1 MKTLDIIQGFC
12 DHVFR
17 DKKGNRIF
25 PNIFVG
31 KWEADLLEV
40 TRSRLTYEYEVKV
53 SRCDFHKDKKKSDKY
68 GKNKFDVVTSGQ
80 RTNYFYYIVPKS
92 LIKPDEV
99 PDFAGLIYAYEGSVQ
114 CYSLENILIMG
125 KLNEIAQ
132 KAYECAVR
140 RGKIDPDND
149 SNNNLHRDLLEE
161 VAEVFECTGEKSP
174 HIKEYLDVE
183 EELADVI
190 IVALSTLHHF
200 KCDIDSLI
208 EAKMNY
214 NKNRM
219 D

>member
-1 MKTLDIIQGFC
+1 
-12 DHVFR
+12 
-17 DKKGNRIF
+17 
-25 PNIFVG
+25 
-31 KWEADLLEV
+31 
-40 TRSRLTYEYEVKV
+40 
-53 SRCDFHKDKKKSDKY
+53 
-68 GKNKFDVVTSGQ
+68 
-80 RTNYFYYIVPKS
+80 
-92 LIKPDEV
+92 
-99 PDFAGLIYAYEGSVQ
+99 
-114 CYSLENILIMG
+114 MG

-149 SNNNLHRDLLEE
+149 SNMLEE

>member
-1 MKTLDIIQGFC
+1 MKG
-12 DHVFR
+12 HR
-17 DKKGNRIF
+17 YWSNGNAHAFACIAIT
-25 PNIFVG
+25 PEG
-31 KWEADLLEV
+31 KWY
-40 TRSRLTYEYEVKV
+40 R
-53 SRCDFHKDKKKSDKY
+53 
-68 GKNKFDVVTSGQ
+68 FDSITQ
-80 RTNYFYYIVPKS
+80 AAQKLNLNYATVRRYIKRK
-92 LIKPDEV
+92 IKPQN
-99 PDFAGLIYAYEGSVQ
+99 GWLW
-114 CYSLENILIMG
+114 LLIMG

>member
-1 MKTLDIIQGFC
+1 MC
-12 DHVFR
+12 R
-17 DKKGNRIF
+17 
-25 PNIFVG
+25 
-31 KWEADLLEV
+31 
-40 TRSRLTYEYEVKV
+40 
-53 SRCDFHKDKKKSDKY
+53 
-68 GKNKFDVVTSGQ
+68 
-80 RTNYFYYIVPKS
+80 
-92 LIKPDEV
+92 
-99 PDFAGLIYAYEGSVQ
+99 
-114 CYSLENILIMG
+114 
-125 KLNEIAQ
+125 
-132 KAYECAVR
+132 VR

>member
-1 MKTLDIIQGFC
+1 
-12 DHVFR
+12 
-17 DKKGNRIF
+17 
-25 PNIFVG
+25 
-31 KWEADLLEV
+31 
-40 TRSRLTYEYEVKV
+40 
-53 SRCDFHKDKKKSDKY
+53 
-68 GKNKFDVVTSGQ
+68 
-80 RTNYFYYIVPKS
+80 
-92 LIKPDEV
+92 
-99 PDFAGLIYAYEGSVQ
+99 
-114 CYSLENILIMG
+114 MG

-149 SNNNLHRDLLEE
+149 SLLEE

>member
-1 MKTLDIIQGFC
+1 M
-12 DHVFR
+12 
-17 DKKGNRIF
+17 
-25 PNIFVG
+25 
-31 KWEADLLEV
+31 E
-40 TRSRLTYEYEVKV
+40 
-53 SRCDFHKDKKKSDKY
+53 
-68 GKNKFDVVTSGQ
+68 
-80 RTNYFYYIVPKS
+80 
-92 LIKPDEV
+92 
-99 PDFAGLIYAYEGSVQ
+99 
-114 CYSLENILIMG
+114 

-174 HIKEYLDVE
+174 HIKE
-183 EELADVI
+183 ELADVI

>member
-1 MKTLDIIQGFC
+1 M
-12 DHVFR
+12 
-17 DKKGNRIF
+17 
-25 PNIFVG
+25 
-31 KWEADLLEV
+31 E
-40 TRSRLTYEYEVKV
+40 
-53 SRCDFHKDKKKSDKY
+53 
-68 GKNKFDVVTSGQ
+68 
-80 RTNYFYYIVPKS
+80 
-92 LIKPDEV
+92 
-99 PDFAGLIYAYEGSVQ
+99 
-114 CYSLENILIMG
+114 

-132 KAYECAVR
+132 KAYECVVR

>member
-1 MKTLDIIQGFC
+1 M
-12 DHVFR
+12 
-17 DKKGNRIF
+17 
-25 PNIFVG
+25 
-31 KWEADLLEV
+31 E
-40 TRSRLTYEYEVKV
+40 
-53 SRCDFHKDKKKSDKY
+53 
-68 GKNKFDVVTSGQ
+68 
-80 RTNYFYYIVPKS
+80 
-92 LIKPDEV
+92 
-99 PDFAGLIYAYEGSVQ
+99 
-114 CYSLENILIMG
+114 

-214 NKNRM
+214 NKTEWIDMGTGQLIKLIVETFVLIFALPCVYKDFMNLWKEK
-219 D
+219 

>member
-1 MKTLDIIQGFC
+1 
-12 DHVFR
+12 
-17 DKKGNRIF
+17 
-25 PNIFVG
+25 
-31 KWEADLLEV
+31 
-40 TRSRLTYEYEVKV
+40 
-53 SRCDFHKDKKKSDKY
+53 
-68 GKNKFDVVTSGQ
+68 
-80 RTNYFYYIVPKS
+80 
-92 LIKPDEV
+92 
-99 PDFAGLIYAYEGSVQ
+99 
-114 CYSLENILIMG
+114 MG

-208 EAKMNY
+208 EAKLIVETFVLIFALPCVYKDFMNLW
-214 NKNRM
+214 KEK
-219 D
+219 

>member
-1 MKTLDIIQGFC
+1 
-12 DHVFR
+12 
-17 DKKGNRIF
+17 
-25 PNIFVG
+25 
-31 KWEADLLEV
+31 
-40 TRSRLTYEYEVKV
+40 
-53 SRCDFHKDKKKSDKY
+53 
-68 GKNKFDVVTSGQ
+68 
-80 RTNYFYYIVPKS
+80 
-92 LIKPDEV
+92 
-99 PDFAGLIYAYEGSVQ
+99 
-114 CYSLENILIMG
+114 MG
-125 KLNEIAQ
+125 KLNEIAH

-140 RGKIDPDND
+140 RGKIDPD
-149 SNNNLHRDLLEE
+149 NLHRDLLEE

>member
-1 MKTLDIIQGFC
+1 M
-12 DHVFR
+12 
-17 DKKGNRIF
+17 
-25 PNIFVG
+25 
-31 KWEADLLEV
+31 E
-40 TRSRLTYEYEVKV
+40 
-53 SRCDFHKDKKKSDKY
+53 
-68 GKNKFDVVTSGQ
+68 
-80 RTNYFYYIVPKS
+80 
-92 LIKPDEV
+92 
-99 PDFAGLIYAYEGSVQ
+99 
-114 CYSLENILIMG
+114 

-214 NKNRM
+214 NKEWIDMGTGQLIKLIVEAFVLIFALPCVYKDFMNLWKEK
-219 D
+219 

>member
-1 MKTLDIIQGFC
+1 M
-12 DHVFR
+12 
-17 DKKGNRIF
+17 
-25 PNIFVG
+25 
-31 KWEADLLEV
+31 E
-40 TRSRLTYEYEVKV
+40 
-53 SRCDFHKDKKKSDKY
+53 
-68 GKNKFDVVTSGQ
+68 
-80 RTNYFYYIVPKS
+80 
-92 LIKPDEV
+92 
-99 PDFAGLIYAYEGSVQ
+99 
-114 CYSLENILIMG
+114 

-214 NKNRM
+214 IIKIEWIDMGTGQLIKLIVEAFVLIFALPCVYKDFMNLWKEK
-219 D
+219 

>member
-1 MKTLDIIQGFC
+1 
-12 DHVFR
+12 
-17 DKKGNRIF
+17 
-25 PNIFVG
+25 
-31 KWEADLLEV
+31 
-40 TRSRLTYEYEVKV
+40 
-53 SRCDFHKDKKKSDKY
+53 
-68 GKNKFDVVTSGQ
+68 
-80 RTNYFYYIVPKS
+80 
-92 LIKPDEV
+92 
-99 PDFAGLIYAYEGSVQ
+99 
-114 CYSLENILIMG
+114 MG

-214 NKNRM
+214 GEFYQFNLSSCIRQQNSLTAQFVSFSLSNLANIFYPPQFLQ
-219 D
+219 

>member
-1 MKTLDIIQGFC
+1 
-12 DHVFR
+12 
-17 DKKGNRIF
+17 
-25 PNIFVG
+25 
-31 KWEADLLEV
+31 
-40 TRSRLTYEYEVKV
+40 
-53 SRCDFHKDKKKSDKY
+53 
-68 GKNKFDVVTSGQ
+68 
-80 RTNYFYYIVPKS
+80 
-92 LIKPDEV
+92 
-99 PDFAGLIYAYEGSVQ
+99 
-114 CYSLENILIMG
+114 MG

-149 SNNNLHRDLLEE
+149 SNNNLHRDL
-161 VAEVFECTGEKSP
+161 

>member
-1 MKTLDIIQGFC
+1 M
-12 DHVFR
+12 
-17 DKKGNRIF
+17 
-25 PNIFVG
+25 
-31 KWEADLLEV
+31 W
-40 TRSRLTYEYEVKV
+40 
-53 SRCDFHKDKKKSDKY
+53 
-68 GKNKFDVVTSGQ
+68 
-80 RTNYFYYIVPKS
+80 
-92 LIKPDEV
+92 
-99 PDFAGLIYAYEGSVQ
+99 
-114 CYSLENILIMG
+114 

-208 EAKMNY
+208 EAKLNY
-214 NKNRM
+214 NNYRM
-219 D
+219 DCYRYRTIYNVDCCDVCPYLCTTMCL